1 MPQWQLGY
9 RQLRLILK
17 MSRLLHFS
25 VFGESE
31 HNGMATWRL
40 QPTAMLPAVV
50 RVRGLVISSNLI
62 AFPIND
68 ENHAD

>member
-31 HNGMATWRL
+31 HNRMEHGGYNPLRCYQLWSESGA
-40 QPTAMLPAVV
+40 
-50 RVRGLVISSNLI
+50 S
-62 AFPIND
+62 
-68 ENHAD
+68 